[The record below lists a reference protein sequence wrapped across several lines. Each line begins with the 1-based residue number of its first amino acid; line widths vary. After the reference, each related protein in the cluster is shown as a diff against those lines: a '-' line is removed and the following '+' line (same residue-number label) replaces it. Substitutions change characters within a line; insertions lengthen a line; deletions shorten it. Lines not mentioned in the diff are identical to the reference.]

1 MTTSRQKDAQM
12 KSQHE
17 NRISNCYLG
26 TGGGK
31 KGSKG
36 WLVKKGWKSNSRNF
50 ILEKMQGGQQAK
62 SVHFPQGL
70 E

>member
-1 MTTSRQKDAQM
+1 MTRGRLKDAQM

-17 NRISNCYLG
+17 NRIGNCYLS

-36 WLVKKGWKSNSRNF
+36 WLVKKGWESNSRSF
-50 ILEKMQGGQQAK
+50 TLEKMQGGQQAK
-62 SVHFPQGL
+62 SAHSPQEL